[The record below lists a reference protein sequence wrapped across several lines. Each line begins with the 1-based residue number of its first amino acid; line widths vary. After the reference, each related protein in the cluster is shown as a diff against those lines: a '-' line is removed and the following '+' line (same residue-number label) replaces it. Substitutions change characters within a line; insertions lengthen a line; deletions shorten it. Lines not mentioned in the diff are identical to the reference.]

1 MMKSVQP
8 VALLLM
14 IMMMMMMIGSV
25 SAGPLPP
32 SPNHSRD
39 DDQDAGSLHLL
50 EDGKENST
58 RFESRQNVNNTLGN
72 FTGSVT
78 LNSGMNET
86 GLCPF
91 VMSPQRCIL
100 PTCLTA
106 NLGSSLQVGDEKA
119 GGATTDPFGVG
130 KK

>member
-91 VMSPQRCIL
+91 VKDPHFTYSGAKFWICSSCCL
-100 PTCLTA
+100 PAEYLC
-106 NLGSSLQVGDEKA
+106 SDESR
-119 GGATTDPFGVG
+119 
-130 KK
+130 